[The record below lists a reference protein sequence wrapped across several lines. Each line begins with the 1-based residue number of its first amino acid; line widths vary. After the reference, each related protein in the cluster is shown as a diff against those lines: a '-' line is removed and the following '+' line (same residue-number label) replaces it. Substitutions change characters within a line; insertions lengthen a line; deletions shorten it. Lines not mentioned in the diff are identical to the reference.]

1 MIADMAALVNAVQT
15 NCDIADARH
24 ARDVSLCTYLLGM
37 REFYR
42 WEHGL
47 PFGVSPSR
55 DEVGRWISE
64 REMRWEEIADAEFV
78 GIPVAGRKFDP
89 FAAPQV
95 NQALAGSGLLYGA
108 GIGRFRKPHFFLGRL
123 DREEQRGDARLL
135 VCGCE
140 YARDV
145 SAIPAASQGDTL
157 IVRREALRQW
167 LWEKAE
173 GWNVKQQDG
182 ALKSALLAYG
192 FDADPQAA
200 IERMTDGEIETLV
213 LHEEGELAA
222 GRLLG
227 SGWPAMIDGFRGKR
241 AEIFARAV
249 KDNLADCLVTLP
261 GLLQRGAGDS
271 LHFWFSTF
279 DGMRRELFPRLI
291 AAYAASIVGAAAP
304 CVPGNPLRGQATVIR
319 ETAEVGR
326 AHFAALG
333 LRLLQMDESAIEAL
347 SHKAGTVALQA
358 TVPQRVSLSP

>member
-1 MIADMAALVNAVQT
+1 MIAGMAALVDAVQT

-42 WEHGL
+42 WEHQL
-47 PFGVSPSR
+47 PYGASPPR

-64 REMRWEEIADAEFV
+64 REARWEKMADADFV
-78 GIPVAGRKFDP
+78 AVPVAGCEFDA
-89 FAAPQV
+89 FDAGQV
-95 NQALAGSGLLYGA
+95 NAALAGSGLVYGA
-108 GIGRFRKPHFFLGRL
+108 GLGRFHKPHFFLGQL
-123 DREEQRGDARLL
+123 DREEQRGAAHLL

-145 SAIPAASQGDTL
+145 TAIPAASQGSTL

-182 ALKSALLAYG
+182 SLKSALLAYG
-192 FDADPQAA
+192 FDVDPQAA
-200 IERMTDGEIETLV
+200 IERMSEVEIETLV

-222 GRLLG
+222 GRVLG
-227 SGWPAMIDGFRGKR
+227 EEWPRKLDGFTGKR
-241 AEIFARAV
+241 AELLARAV

-261 GLLQRGAGDS
+261 GLLQRGSSDS

-279 DGMRRELFPRLI
+279 DGLRRELFPRLVE
-291 AAYAASIVGAAAP
+291 AYGNAGAGDTAIQAAA
-304 CVPGNPLRGQATVIR
+304 A
-319 ETAEVGR
+319 AGR
-326 AHFAALG
+326 DHFAALG
-333 LRLLQMDESAIEAL
+333 LRLLDMDEAAIAAL
-347 SHKAGTVALQA
+347 SLEPAAI
-358 TVPQRVSLSP
+358 SL